1 MSQNQFF
8 SKKNILKTW
17 IFWGHPKI
25 KVEPLKTTLTFGL
38 MSFLKTYNKF
48 HHLLIRPT
56 YLYQY
61 YGISPYDLH
70 HLHAPPQSQFICA
83 NQLKLAF

>member
-1 MSQNQFF
+1 MSQNQIF
-8 SKKNILKTW
+8 SNKNILQTW

-25 KVEPLKTTLTFGL
+25 KVELVKTTLTFGL
-38 MSFLKTYNKF
+38 MSFLKKISKF
-48 HHLLIRPT
+48 HHFLIPPT
-56 YLYQY
+56 YLYHY

-83 NQLKLAF
+83 NQLKLAL